1 MNPNLSLS
9 CLSPIHSQESNIEL
23 RSRQS
28 TAPTAITSG
37 SLFSAYEAYLSLPL
51 FCSTFH
57 FSLLP
62 LSATF
67 IQLPWPL
74 FEKTREDIHDDEW
87 NYDYNLISIFALLL
101 MVIIS
106 LKETSTLYRYKQKRT
121 LIHSIPILTQLKI
134 RHHFHWFWISFYI
147 QTEFTYVH

>member
-74 FEKTREDIHDDEW
+74 FEKTREDIHDDE
-87 NYDYNLISIFALLL
+87 
-101 MVIIS
+101 
-106 LKETSTLYRYKQKRT
+106 
-121 LIHSIPILTQLKI
+121 
-134 RHHFHWFWISFYI
+134 
-147 QTEFTYVH
+147 